1 MSVQSARRLVILLV
15 VMALA
20 LGAILVRL
28 VDLQGVQ
35 RDHLAALGLRQRV
48 YAVTLAAER
57 GSIFDRNGNDLALS
71 LPQHSV
77 YADPRFVKHPAA
89 YAATLGPIVG
99 VDVAALQARLAQKDK
114 EFVYVARKVDDA
126 TVQRVKAL
134 RLPGLGFVPESKR
147 FAPAGNLAGP
157 ILGFT
162 GLDNGGQSGLE
173 HAYDD
178 TLRGR
183 PGHLVAENDPS
194 GREIPATERRA
205 VPAQRG
211 GDLVLTV
218 DQSLQYEVEQRLTEQ
233 VGATQAK
240 GGMAIVVDVQTGDVL
255 AMATVEGANGRIP
268 AHPAPQTSQN
278 RALTTVYEPGSTNKV
293 IDVASALETGA
304 ITPSTAFE
312 VPWQL
317 KIADATFEDH
327 VWHAPE
333 WWTARDIMRE
343 SSNVGA
349 ILIAGKVGK
358 VRLDQYLR
366 AFGFGAKT
374 AIDFP
379 GESAG
384 LLLDP
389 ARYSASSMGSVP
401 VGNGLAV
408 TAMQMLDVFV
418 TIANGGM
425 SRPPRLVAATIDADG
440 TRHDATPVA
449 GQRVVSTQTAASVND
464 MLRTVVDEG
473 TGYLAAVPGYT
484 VAGKTGT
491 ARKPPYNPARYMAS
505 FAGFAPAESPRLAAI
520 VVLDEPATNY
530 YGGQVAAPV
539 FAEIMQYALRLERV
553 SPTIPMSVR
562 PHRRDTTVSNDA
574 PPPPPTATT
583 APPAPVTARS
593 PGNVVQTGP

>member
-1 MSVQSARRLVILLV
+1 MILLV

-35 RDHLAALGLRQRV
+35 QDHLAALGLRQRV
-48 YAVTLAAER
+48 HTVTLAAER

-71 LPQHSV
+71 MPQRTV
-77 YADPRFVKHPAA
+77 YADPRFVKDPAG
-89 YAATLGPIVG
+89 YAARLAPIVG
-99 VDVAALQARLAQKDK
+99 VDAGALAARLAQRDK

-126 TVQRVKAL
+126 TAKQVKAL
-134 RLPGLGFVPESKR
+134 RLPGVGFVAESKR
-147 FAPAGNLAGP
+147 FDPAGNLAGP
-157 ILGFT
+157 VLGFT
-162 GLDNGGQSGLE
+162 GLDNDGLSGLE
-173 HAYDD
+173 RAYEN

-183 PGHLVAENDPS
+183 PGQLVAENDPG
-194 GREIPATERRA
+194 GREIPATERRD

-211 GDLVLTV
+211 GDLVLTL

-233 VGATQAK
+233 VGSTRAK
-240 GGMAIVVDVQTGDVL
+240 GGMAIVADVQTGDVL
-255 AMATVEGANGRIP
+255 AMATVDGADGKAP
-268 AHPAPQTSQN
+268 AHPAPPTEQN
-278 RALTTVYEPGSTNKV
+278 RPLATVYEPGSTNKV

-304 ITPSTAFE
+304 ITPSTVFD
-312 VPWQL
+312 VPWALQ
-317 KIADATFEDH
+317 IADARFEDH
-327 VWHAPE
+327 VWHPPE
-333 WWTARDIMRE
+333 RWTARDIMRE

-349 ILIAGKVGK
+349 ILVAHKVGK

-366 AFGFGAKT
+366 SFGFGTKT

-389 ARYSASSMGSVP
+389 AKYSETSMGSVP

-408 TAMQMLDVFV
+408 TAMQMLDVFA

-425 SRPPRLVAATIDADG
+425 SRPPRIVAATIDADG
-440 TRHDATPVA
+440 TRHDVPPAP
-449 GQRVVSTQTAASVND
+449 GHRVVSAETAASVND
-464 MLRTVVDEG
+464 MLRSVVNEG

-491 ARKPPYNPARYMAS
+491 AGKPPYRDGEYMAS

-520 VVLDEPATNY
+520 VVLDQPVTNY

-539 FAEIMQYALRLERV
+539 FAKIMQYALRLERV
-553 SPTIPMSVR
+553 APTVAMTVQP
-562 PHRRDTTVSNDA
+562 RRTGSTVSNDA
-574 PPPPPTATT
+574 PPPASTT
-583 APPAPVTARS
+583 TTRPPARP
-593 PGNVVQTGP
+593 PGNVAGTGP